1 MAKQPAPEPSGT
13 TPEQQPTPPEQPVNV
28 PEPSEHLPHLFK
40 WRDWA
45 VAVATFLIAGAR
57 YLYDMSPEVT
67 LQDSGELV
75 TGAYHLGVPHPPGY
89 PLWALMGWIWRHII
103 PFGNPAW
110 KICLMS
116 VLTGAALVG
125 LLTLLMS
132 RSVMVLL
139 RSLTWADEIADNVK
153 HWIALAVG
161 ATVSLTFAFNRGVWL
176 WACVPEMRIL
186 NDFFFIV
193 LAFTFF
199 AWMLRPQRHGFLY
212 TTILAYGL
220 GISNHQTIVI
230 MALPFLAGAV
240 ALELLDASDDRSKL
254 AGFKGAAM
262 DTLRRD
268 WIPSVGGFLTA
279 VLLLQLGQWLPAWA
293 RAQVVAH
300 CGEFGARV
308 VSLGVRPQNAPWL
321 VAQFLKVALVWWLG
335 SNVLGILMRLSRFK
349 AVMELLVAILLSA
362 AVWAFV
368 MAWTGMRM
376 LKEFMPVPL
385 IGTMPLEAVAVLFTC
400 LGLWYLVY
408 GWRKKLLN
416 GVRTLLC
423 TLIFLIGVGF
433 YAYMPIA
440 SATNPP
446 MNWGYTRTPQGFLHH
461 ITRGQYE
468 RLHPQSPFSREFFI
482 QFNLFA
488 TSVVKQFSFIFDM
501 DGSGGSR
508 LAALGKTIS
517 NAVNVLVLGVVALG
531 LPVLAFRNLRSRA
544 RSWLIFVWTAFF
556 FASIGLIMIINPALD
571 RQNQEICIKFFAP
584 AHGFFAMM
592 FGYGLAFA
600 LAAMAVRFKLPRP
613 AIWTAGAL
621 LLLLPLIP
629 FYRNWKLCEQRG
641 HDFGYQF
648 GYRMFYPGG
657 DYPPMDK
664 DAVLYGGTD
673 PGRFVPTYMIFCES
687 RAKPQDRFN
696 DSHFDPQGGRNFD
709 RRDVYIITQNAL
721 ADSTYMS
728 YIRDH
733 YDYSRPDWNNPATLT
748 NRPAWQNRQLGWA
761 WHTLDRETMYPREP
775 IWIPGEMDVQRAFQE
790 YVNGLRNRAPSPEE
804 QVEVVDGRVSVKGVA
819 GVMNI
824 NGILT
829 KWIFENNK
837 AKHSFYVEESYVIP
851 WMYPHLEP
859 AGIIMKINKNP
870 LPPPQDNP
878 GLWSMIIKRDRAY
891 WDKLEAEFKARPVF
905 QRDTDAQKTF
915 SKLRSAI
922 GGVYA
927 FRRLVQE
934 AEYAYKQAQRLCAES
949 PEASFRCAQLYME
962 LGQVDKAID
971 TLKALEELDPL
982 NVKIKEA
989 RRQLEVAKKAR
1000 EDIVALEAAR
1010 RTDPLNV
1017 QLFMQLAQA
1026 YVRAGQL
1033 DRIVALCDTTLAQPD
1048 LTSNEL
1054 IVIAQTYLQI
1064 GQVDKALGTL
1074 QRILTLNP
1082 RDSQALYAIAIIR
1095 ANQNA
1100 LNEALDALEKA
1111 IKITP
1116 ALRDQAR
1123 NDQRL
1128 APLRFNPRFQQL
1140 IGGGQTMRMF

>member
-1 MAKQPAPEPSGT
+1 MAKQT
-13 TPEQQPTPPEQPVNV
+13 QPVSSPTGSERAAATAV
-28 PEPSEHLPHLFK
+28 APAKPAEPPTSLPHLFHV
-40 WRDWA
+40 RDWA
-45 VAVATFLIAGAR
+45 VAAATFLIAGAR
-57 YLYDMSPEVT
+57 FFYDMAPSVT

-75 TGAYHLGVPHPPGY
+75 TGAFHLGVPHPPGY
-89 PLWALMGWIWRHII
+89 PLWTFLGWVWRHII
-103 PFGNPAW
+103 CFGNPAW
-110 KICLMS
+110 RICLMS
-116 VLTGAALVG
+116 VLTGAALIGV
-125 LLTLLMS
+125 LTLLLS

-139 RSLTWADEIADNVK
+139 RSLRWADDVADDLK

-161 ATVSLTFAFNRGVWL
+161 ASVSLTFAFNRGVWL

-186 NDFFFIV
+186 NVFMFV
-193 LAFTFF
+193 LTACTFF

-212 TTILAYGL
+212 ATILVYGL
-220 GISNHQTIVI
+220 GISNHQTIAV
-230 MALPFLAGAV
+230 MAAPFLVGAA
-240 ALELLDASDDRSKL
+240 ALELLEALNENQRS
-254 AGFKGAAM
+254 AFKAAA
-262 DTLRRD
+262 LEAVRWD
-268 WIPSVGGFLTA
+268 WVPVVGGLVTVLVLFEIGQWILPSVRGW
-279 VLLLQLGQWLPAWA
+279 VM
-293 RAQVVAH
+293 AH
-300 CGEFGARV
+300 WGEYGLRLISFGV
-308 VSLGVRPQNAPWL
+308 GPQNARLL
-321 VAQFLKVALVWWLG
+321 VLQFVKIAAVWWVT
-335 SNVLGILMRLSRFK
+335 STVLGVLLRVSRYK
-349 AVMELLVAILLSA
+349 VVMELLVAILLSA

-368 MAWTGMRM
+368 MSWTGMRM

-385 IGTMPLEAVAVLFTC
+385 VATIPLESVAVLFTS

-408 GWRKKLLN
+408 AWRKNLFSGK
-416 GVRTLLC
+416 RALLC
-423 TLIFLIGVGF
+423 ALVFLMGVGF

-468 RLHPQSPFSREFFI
+468 RLHPQSPFSEEFYI
-482 QFNLFA
+482 QLNLFV
-488 TSVVKQFSFIFDM
+488 TSVIKQYSLIFDM

-508 LAALGKTIS
+508 FVALLKTLNNIVNTLLLA
-517 NAVNVLVLGVVALG
+517 VVSLG
-531 LPVLAFRNLRSRA
+531 LPVLAFRELRA
-544 RSWLIFVWTAFF
+544 RARAWLIFVWTAFGV
-556 FASIGLIMIINPALD
+556 ASFGLIMIINPALD

-592 FGYGLAFA
+592 LGYGLAFA
-600 LAAMAVRFKLPRP
+600 LAVAAARFRLPRP
-613 AIWTAGAL
+613 ALWAAGGL

-629 FYRNWKLCEQRG
+629 FQRNWSLCEQRG

-657 DYPPMDK
+657 DYPPMDQN
-664 DAVLYGGTD
+664 AVLYGGTD

-687 RAKPQDRFN
+687 RSKHKYSSP
-696 DSHFDPQGGRNFD
+696 HFDPEGGKTFD

-761 WHTLDRETMYPREP
+761 WLTLDRATMYPREP
-775 IWIPGEMDVQRAFQE
+775 IWIPSEQDVQRAFQE
-790 YVNGLRNRAPSPEE
+790 YVNGLRNRMPAPEE

-837 AKHSFYVEESYVIP
+837 HKHSFYVEESYVIP
-851 WMYPHLEP
+851 WMYPYLEP
-859 AGIIMKINKNP
+859 AGIIMKINKEP
-870 LPPPQDNP
+870 LPSPQENP
-878 GLWSMIIKRDRAY
+878 ALWSMIIRRDRAY
-891 WDKLEAEFKARPVF
+891 WDKLEAEFMARPEF
-905 QRDTDAQKTF
+905 RRDSDAQKTF

-927 FRRLVQE
+927 FRRLVAE

-971 TLKALEELDPL
+971 TLKALEALDPL
-982 NVKIKEA
+982 NKKIKEA
-989 RRQLEVAKKAR
+989 RQQLEGVKKAR
-1000 EDIVALEAAR
+1000 EDIAALEAAR
-1010 RTDPLNV
+1010 RSDPRNV
-1017 QLFMQLAQA
+1017 QLFMQLAQTYA
-1026 YVRAGQL
+1026 RAGHF
-1033 DRIVALCDTTLAQPD
+1033 DRIVALCDSALSQPD
-1048 LTSNEL
+1048 LTANEL
-1054 IVIAQTYLQI
+1054 NVIAQTYLQV
-1064 GQVDKALGTL
+1064 GRVDKGLQTL
-1074 QRILTLNP
+1074 QRILAVNP
-1082 RDSQALYAIAIIR
+1082 RDSQAHYNIAVICVH
-1095 ANQNA
+1095 QNA

-1111 IKITP
+1111 IQITP

-1123 NDQRL
+1123 NDPRL
-1128 APLRFNPRFQQL
+1128 APLRFHPRFQQIMGAAPAL
-1140 IGGGQTMRMF
+1140 PRF